1 MKKDLKD
8 KLKSEVKSA
17 IKKKFTMVKK
27 ITICCVGVLAFGIL
41 WSSVTGL
48 TGVIFRT
55 KADVDSLMN
64 GRVKSAMEII
74 YASTSHYVSLMKSH
88 VDDEEF
94 VSGTAEEQAE
104 HAAAIIKT
112 DPAISSIVSSDAS
125 GNIIS
130 GGTLDSSI
138 LSSVQSNG
146 TDISKPISGSSG
158 ESCIYFSAKGTNG
171 NIISAVVKTQQLAYI
186 LSKLDVGENGAAY
199 LVSDG
204 VIFAAGNGISSSHNF
219 SSYISST
226 PEMARETAVIDSV
239 DSYIIH
245 TSVPGTKW
253 NMVVTC
259 GTAEFY
265 SSTITVFFGSIIILL
280 VTFIIGTVL
289 IRIIVKRI
297 TKPIALIK
305 EKITNMGNGVL
316 GGEPLNVHSN
326 DELEDLAAA
335 VDSMANYTSGII
347 NDISGVAN
355 EISNENLCVRPNLEY
370 FGDYLPIKDA
380 LNGIIDTITGVVV
393 QLSEAGKDLTT
404 NSESMSENAMVLSG
418 AASEQAST
426 VQALNSTIIEVSDKI
441 NVNAENATKARDIT
455 ADSMNLV
462 NEGNVKM
469 SNMLKAM
476 EEINSSSSQIANI
489 IKTIQDISSQ
499 TNILAINASIEAARA
514 GEAGKGFAVVAE
526 EVGQL
531 SSKTADAAKS
541 TTSLIRTSIESV
553 RHGAII
559 ANETAAML
567 KQIVEET
574 NGVTKVVDEIA
585 SASKEQADAVKDIL
599 NSMEQISSSVQMT
612 SSSSQESSASAQ
624 ELSAEAKVLLEMV
637 ERFKVD
643 KNNAEKS
650 RLSSTDL
657 KISESPSVSH
667 SSAPA
672 PSKPVSSNAR
682 PVSKP
687 APKPAA
693 SSKPAPKPVSASK
706 PVSTPKPAASAPK
719 PVSKPVSSAA
729 KPVTSSAPKPTAPAS
744 RPTSAPAAPRPAS
757 SGAPAPRKR
766 TIILD
771 DDKY

>member
-1 MKKDLKD
+1 MKKDLRD
-8 KLKSEVKSA
+8 KLKSDVKSA
-17 IKKKFTMVKK
+17 MKNKFSMVKK
-27 ITICCVGVLAFGIL
+27 ITICCVAVLAFGIL
-41 WSSVTGL
+41 WSSATGL
-48 TGVIFRT
+48 AGVIFRT
-55 KADVDSLMN
+55 KTDVDSLMN
-64 GRVKSAMEII
+64 VRLESAMELI
-74 YASTSHYVSLMKSH
+74 YASGSHYVNLMKSH
-88 VDDEEF
+88 VNDEEF
-94 VSGTAEEQAE
+94 VSGTAEEQSE
-104 HAAAIIKT
+104 HAASIIKA
-112 DPAISSIVSSDAS
+112 DPAISTIVSADAA
-125 GNIIS
+125 GNIVG

-138 LSSVQSNG
+138 LSAIQAGGTNISN
-146 TDISKPISGSSG
+146 PISISSG
-158 ESCIYFSAKGTNG
+158 ETAVYFSAKGDNG
-171 NIISAVVKTQQLAYI
+171 NIISAVVKTQQLSEI
-186 LSKLDVGENGAAY
+186 LSRLDVGENGASY
-199 LVSDG
+199 LIANG
-204 VIFAAGNGISSSHNF
+204 VIFASSNNLSSSYNF
-219 SSYISST
+219 SSFLSSV
-226 PEMARETAVIDSV
+226 PEMKRMTTVIDNV
-239 DSYIIH
+239 DSYVIH
-245 TSVPGTKW
+245 ISIPGSNW
-253 NMVVTC
+253 HLIVTC

-265 SSTITVFFGSIIILL
+265 SSTITLFFGSIIILV
-280 VTFIIGTVL
+280 VTFIIGAVL

-297 TKPIALIK
+297 TKPIAMIK
-305 EKITNMGNGVL
+305 DKITDMGHGVL
-316 GGEPLNVHSN
+316 SGEPLNVNSN
-326 DELEDLAAA
+326 DELEDLA
-335 VDSMANYTSGII
+335 VTVNSMADYTAGII
-347 NDISGVAN
+347 NDISGVAK
-355 EISNENLCVRPNLEY
+355 EISNENLCVRPNAEY
-370 FGDYLPIKDA
+370 FGDYLPIKEA

-404 NSESMSENAMVLSG
+404 NSEHMSENAMVLSG

-455 ADSMNLV
+455 VDSMNLV

-476 EEINSSSSQIANI
+476 EEINSSSAQIANI

-567 KQIVEET
+567 KKIVEET

-599 NSMEQISSSVQMT
+599 NSMEQISTSVQMT

-637 ERFKVD
+637 ERFRVD
-643 KNNAEKS
+643 KEQTEKS
-650 RLSSTDL
+650 RASMDLNIPETVSSNVNP
-657 KISESPSVSH
+657 KPARSAPKPSVSAAKPA
-667 SSAPA
+667 SRPVSNTTGTVSAAKPAVKPVTSVKPA
-672 PSKPVSSNAR
+672 PTKPVSSSVA
-682 PVSKP
+682 K
-687 APKPAA
+687 
-693 SSKPAPKPVSASK
+693 SSA
-706 PVSTPKPAASAPK
+706 STPKPVTASAPK
-719 PVSKPVSSAA
+719 PA
-729 KPVTSSAPKPTAPAS
+729 
-744 RPTSAPAAPRPAS
+744 APAAPRPAS
-757 SGAPAPRKR
+757 SGVAAPRKR